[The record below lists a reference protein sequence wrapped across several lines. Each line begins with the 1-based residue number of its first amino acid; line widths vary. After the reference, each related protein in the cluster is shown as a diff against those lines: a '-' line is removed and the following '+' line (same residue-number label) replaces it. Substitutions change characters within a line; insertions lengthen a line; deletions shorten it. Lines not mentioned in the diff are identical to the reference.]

1 MNDAI
6 SGSLGLQPM
15 DEVVEAKVVT
25 KRTPVTSEVSTK
37 VTTKMSADM
46 KLDNDYEYA
55 RANFYNIIESGS
67 EALEQM
73 LDVAKASEHPRAY
86 EVAGQLIGQV
96 ATTVD
101 KLQDLQ
107 KKLKDLKEVPNK
119 TSANIKNALF
129 VGSTA
134 ELQKMLKQNNEDI
147 KSKTITPEETDI
159 SDK

>member
-86 EVAGQLIGQV
+86 EVVSTIMKTLIDSNKELV
-96 ATTVD
+96 AMSS
-101 KLQDLQ
+101 
-107 KKLKDLKEVPNK
+107 KKAKDSEEVPTDSGKPVTN
-119 TSANIKNALF
+119 NNLF
-129 VGSTA
+129 VGSTS
-134 ELQKMLKQNNEDI
+134 ELQQMLKDLRNNE
-147 KSKTITPEETDI
+147 SSE
-159 SDK
+159 

>member
-1 MNDAI
+1 MTMNDAI

-25 KRTPVTSEVSTK
+25 KRTPVTSEVSTE

-86 EVAGQLIGQV
+86 EVVSTIMKTLIDSNKELV
-96 ATTVD
+96 AMSS
-101 KLQDLQ
+101 
-107 KKLKDLKEVPNK
+107 KKAKDSEEVPADSGKPVTN
-119 TSANIKNALF
+119 NNLF
-129 VGSTA
+129 VGSTS
-134 ELQKMLKQNNEDI
+134 ELQQMLKDLRNNE
-147 KSKTITPEETDI
+147 SSE
-159 SDK
+159 

>member
-37 VTTKMSADM
+37 VTTKMSADT

-86 EVAGQLIGQV
+86 EVVSTIMKTLIDSNKELV
-96 ATTVD
+96 AMSS
-101 KLQDLQ
+101 
-107 KKLKDLKEVPNK
+107 KKAKDSEEVPTDSGKPVTN
-119 TSANIKNALF
+119 NNLF
-129 VGSTA
+129 VGSTS
-134 ELQKMLKQNNEDI
+134 ELQQMLKDLRNNE
-147 KSKTITPEETDI
+147 SSE
-159 SDK
+159 

>member
-15 DEVVEAKVVT
+15 DEVVEAKVIT
-25 KRTPVTSEVSTK
+25 QRTPVTPEVSTNS
-37 VTTKMSADM
+37 TTKMSADT

-86 EVAGQLIGQV
+86 EVASTIMKTLIDSNKELV
-96 ATTVD
+96 AMSS
-101 KLQDLQ
+101 
-107 KKLKDLKEVPNK
+107 KKAKDSEEVPVDSSKPVTN
-119 TSANIKNALF
+119 NNLF

-134 ELQKMLKQNNEDI
+134 ELQQMLKDLRNNE
-147 KSKTITPEETDI
+147 SSE
-159 SDK
+159 

>member
-25 KRTPVTSEVSTK
+25 KRTPVTSEVSTE

-86 EVAGQLIGQV
+86 EVVSTIMKTLIDSNKELV
-96 ATTVD
+96 AMSS
-101 KLQDLQ
+101 
-107 KKLKDLKEVPNK
+107 KKAKDSEEVPTDSGKPVTN
-119 TSANIKNALF
+119 NNLF
-129 VGSTA
+129 VGSTS
-134 ELQKMLKQNNEDI
+134 ELQQMLKDLRNNE
-147 KSKTITPEETDI
+147 SSE
-159 SDK
+159 